1 MEDGEG
7 VIRVEVRL
15 YATLRKYQPEGN
27 NSEPGEALVRELAEG
42 TTVQKL
48 LKNELRVPPGE
59 VKTVFV
65 NGVSRRFDH
74 VLADGDRVGIF
85 PPVGGG

>member
-1 MEDGEG
+1 MNKGDP
-7 VIRVEVRL
+7 VIRVEARL
-15 YATLRKYQPEGN
+15 YATLRKYHPAGKA
-27 NSEPGEALVRELAEG
+27 GEALVRELAEG

-48 LKNELRVPPGE
+48 LENELGVPPGE

-65 NGVSRRFDH
+65 NGITRRFDH

>member
-1 MEDGEG
+1 MNKGDP
-7 VIRVEVRL
+7 VIRVEARL
-15 YATLRKYQPEGN
+15 YATLRKYQPEGKA
-27 NSEPGEALVRELAEG
+27 GEALICELAER

-48 LKNELRVPPGE
+48 LENELGVPPGE

-65 NGVSRRFDH
+65 NGITRKFDH

-85 PPVGGG
+85 HPVGGG